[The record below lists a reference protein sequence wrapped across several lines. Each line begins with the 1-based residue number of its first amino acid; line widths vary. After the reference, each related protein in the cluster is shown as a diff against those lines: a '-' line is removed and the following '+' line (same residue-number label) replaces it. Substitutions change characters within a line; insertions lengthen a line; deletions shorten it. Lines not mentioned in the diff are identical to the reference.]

1 MLTPVGQANGQ
12 TIFVVMLTPVD
23 QANLRIDANAE
34 RLEELI
40 LEAKAIFGPS
50 LNLQESKKIK

>member
-1 MLTPVGQANGQ
+1 MLAAVGK
-12 TIFVVMLTPVD
+12 
-23 QANLRIDANAE
+23 ANLRIDANTE

-50 LNLQESKKIK
+50 LNLQQPKKEKMTLRK

>member
-1 MLTPVGQANGQ
+1 MLTPVGQAN
-12 TIFVVMLTPVD
+12 
-23 QANLRIDANAE
+23 LRIDASAE

-50 LNLQESKKIK
+50 LNLQQPKKEKMTIRK

>member
-1 MLTPVGQANGQ
+1 MLAPVGQAN
-12 TIFVVMLTPVD
+12 
-23 QANLRIDANAE
+23 ANAE

-50 LNLQESKKIK
+50 LNLQQPKKRKDSS

>member
-1 MLTPVGQANGQ
+1 MLTPVGQAN
-12 TIFVVMLTPVD
+12 
-23 QANLRIDANAE
+23 LRIDASAE

-50 LNLQESKKIK
+50 LNLQQPKKEKMTIGK